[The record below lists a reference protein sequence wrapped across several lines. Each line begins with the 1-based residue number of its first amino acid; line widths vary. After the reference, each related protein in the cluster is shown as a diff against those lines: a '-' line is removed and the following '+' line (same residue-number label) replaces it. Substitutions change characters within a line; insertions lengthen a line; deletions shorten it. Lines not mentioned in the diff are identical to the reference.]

1 MTEMTATELRLER
14 TYDAPRERVYDAW
27 TNPEV
32 LRRWWAAGPDF
43 EGVAAEIDVRAG
55 GRIRLTMR
63 APDGQEHS
71 GGGRYTEVDP
81 PGHLAYTWAWEGTDG
96 HESLVSVDFVE
107 VDGAT
112 TVRLVHTGLA
122 SEESVAQHGH
132 GWSAC
137 LDNLGRVLSP

>member
-14 TYDAPRERVYDAW
+14 TYDAPRERVYEAW

-32 LRRWWAAGPDF
+32 LRRWWAAGPGF
-43 EGVAAEIDVRAG
+43 EGVSAEVDVRAG

-71 GGGRYTEVDP
+71 GAGEYTVVDP
-81 PGHLAYTWAWEGTDG
+81 PERLAYTWVWEGNDG

-107 VDGAT
+107 ADGAT
-112 TVRLVHTGLA
+112 TVRLVHSGLA

-132 GWSAC
+132 GWTAC
-137 LDNLGRVLSP
+137 LDNLASVLKS

>member
-14 TYDAPRERVYDAW
+14 TYDAPRERVYEAW

-43 EGVAAEIDVRAG
+43 EGVAAEIDVRTG

-71 GGGRYTEVDP
+71 GGGQYTEVDP

-137 LDNLGRVLSP
+137 LDNLGRVLAA